1 MQNTE
6 RQGYTII
13 ENVVQ
18 LEYLICVLTDDLQ
31 IYGCDREGLHR
42 RESIIETIDQIDGDD
57 VVTISFENVLNS

>member
-13 ENVVQ
+13 ENVVR

-31 IYGCDREGLHR
+31 IYGCDREGLHQ
-42 RESIIETIDQIDGDD
+42 RESIIENIDQIYGDD
-57 VVTISFENVLNS
+57 G